1 LTSIDRTAYP
11 RFKRSISAQE
21 LRQAYSPSLEEME
34 WARGLTDTDDH
45 LLSLVVWLKCCQR
58 LGYFPSLAEIP
69 VQIRGVEGFGPGS
82 GVSDVFLGQRA

>member
-1 LTSIDRTAYP
+1 MIGPGAGTPGGWAECGLASIDRTAYP

-45 LLSLVVWLKCCQR
+45 LLSLVVWL
-58 LGYFPSLAEIP
+58 
-69 VQIRGVEGFGPGS
+69 
-82 GVSDVFLGQRA
+82 